1 MKTRI
6 FLIAA
11 ALVAITSSSQAQNGA
26 AADSAMVGPASDS
39 SAVAHAAVPSVI
51 DAPTAALHRRTAPL
65 SAEAALAATH
75 QNLGQAKALMV
86 VGAAAFVAGALIDGD
101 AGRIIMVGGAV
112 IGLYGLYQ
120 YLQ

>member
-1 MKTRI
+1 MKTSI
-6 FLIAA
+6 FLIGA
-11 ALVAITSSSQAQNGA
+11 ALVALTSASQAQNVSA
-26 AADSAMVGPASDS
+26 VDSATLATASDS
-39 SAVAHAAVPSVI
+39 SAAPHTTVVSVI
-51 DAPTAALHRRTAPL
+51 DAPTAALHRRAAPL

-86 VGAAAFVAGALIDGD
+86 VGAAAFVAGALIEGD

-112 IGLYGLYQ
+112 IGLYGLYE